1 MKFAVKLTAL
11 VLIAALAGFI
21 IMAGCGAEV
30 TVREETYGVDAP
42 PSDVNSAAI
51 LSGFGYATAGEHYK
65 TVHSLGRPLA
75 EKVQTSANGLY
86 QVK

>member
-1 MKFAVKLTAL
+1 MKLR
-11 VLIAALAGFI
+11 VLLLLFMSAIAGFMI
-21 IMAGCGAEV
+21 IAGCGSEV

-42 PSDVNSAAI
+42 PSDTSSAGV
-51 LSGFGYATAGEHYK
+51 LSGYGYATGGEDYK
-65 TVHSLGRPLA
+65 TVHSLGRPVA